1 MVKKIIN
8 ILEDGR
14 LAGPHK
20 RVLGVSSYIN
30 HKSSEYEVYLLLP
43 IHKSKLLRKELE
55 GFDQNFL
62 REIIMFPLSRRPL
75 YLMRYIL
82 FFPVTIS
89 LIILIL

>member
-43 IHKSKLLRKELE
+43 ILSLNCLE
-55 GFDQNFL
+55 KN
-62 REIIMFPLSRRPL
+62 
-75 YLMRYIL
+75 
-82 FFPVTIS
+82 
-89 LIILIL
+89 